1 MNPIT
6 ITAVVDEDH
15 RLTVKL
21 PAEIPVGPVEV
32 TIRPLEAAAPHP
44 ETKVPSQPLT
54 REAARA
60 KLLAGGLLSTGYHA
74 PEGTVPLTPEEILE
88 LGRLYASP
96 RTTSEMIDEDR
107 GPH

>member
-6 ITAVVDEDH
+6 ITAVVDENH

-32 TIRPLEAAAPHP
+32 TIRPLAVEAPP
-44 ETKVPSQPLT
+44 VETQTPSQPLT
-54 REAARA
+54 REVARA
-60 KLLAGGLLSTGYHA
+60 KLLAAGLLSTGYHA

-88 LGRLYASP
+88 LGRLPPGARP
-96 RTTSEMIDEDR
+96 SEELIDEDR

>member
-6 ITAVVDEDH
+6 ITAVVDENH

-32 TIRPLEAAAPHP
+32 TIRPLQAEVSPV
-44 ETKVPSQPLT
+44 ETKAPSQPLT
-54 REAARA
+54 REVARA

-74 PEGTVPLTPEEILE
+74 PEGTVPLTPEELLE
-88 LGRLYASP
+88 VGRLPPGARP
-96 RTTSEMIDEDR
+96 SEELIDEDR